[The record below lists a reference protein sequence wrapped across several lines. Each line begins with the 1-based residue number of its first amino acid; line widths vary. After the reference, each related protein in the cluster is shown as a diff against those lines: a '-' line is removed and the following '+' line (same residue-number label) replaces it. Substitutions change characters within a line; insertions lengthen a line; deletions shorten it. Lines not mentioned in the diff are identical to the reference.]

1 MRNLLFA
8 SAMIIAALAGP
19 PCVQASDLSS
29 APVVDWKG
37 FYIGAQGGW
46 TSANV
51 TDTYDLVTPFNFSA
65 NGLQGGPVA
74 GYNYQS
80 GNMVLGL
87 EGDVSFGSVSATAL
101 CNGASVPVCA
111 GSGTNPTFNLRTT
124 GTVRGRIGYAVDQVM
139 FYGTGGVGIADV
151 SVSDPLQAGTDDK
164 THVGFV
170 AGAGAEW
177 MITQSTSLRL
187 EYLYSRYP
195 TINYALVSTPDSIG
209 FDSHSVRAALN
220 FHF

>member
-1 MRNLLFA
+1 MKTLLFA
-8 SAMIIAALAGP
+8 SATIVAALALAP
-19 PCVQASDLSS
+19 SVQATDLTS
-29 APVVDWKG
+29 APAVDWTG
-37 FYIGAQGGW
+37 FYVGAQGSW

-51 TDTYDLVTPFNFSA
+51 TDTYDLVTPFNFTAS
-65 NGLQGGPVA
+65 GISGGPVA

-80 GNMVLGL
+80 GSMVLGL
-87 EGDVSFGSVSATAL
+87 EGDVSFGNISATAL
-101 CNGASVPVCA
+101 CNGGTVPICA

-124 GTVRGRIGYAVDQVM
+124 GTVRGRIGYAVDQVL
-139 FYGTGGVGIADV
+139 FYGTGGLGIADV
-151 SVSDPLQAGTDDK
+151 SVSDPLQGGTDGK

-177 MITQSTSLRL
+177 MITQGASLRL
-187 EYLYSRYP
+187 EYLYSKYP
-195 TINYALVSTPDSIG
+195 TIDYALVSTPDSIG

>member
-1 MRNLLFA
+1 MRNLLFT
-8 SAMIIAALAGP
+8 SATIFAALATA
-19 PCVQASDLSS
+19 PCMQAADMSS
-29 APVVDWKG
+29 APAVDWTG
-37 FYIGAQGGW
+37 FYIGAQGSW
-46 TSANV
+46 ISANV

-87 EGDVSFGSVSATAL
+87 EGDVNFGNVSATAL

-124 GTVRGRIGYAVDQVM
+124 GTVRGRIGYAVDQVL
-139 FYGTGGVGIADV
+139 FYGTGGVGFANV
-151 SVSDPLQAGTDDK
+151 SVSDPLQGGTDGK

-177 MITQSTSLRL
+177 MITQGASLRL

-209 FDSHSVRAALN
+209 FDGHSVRAALN